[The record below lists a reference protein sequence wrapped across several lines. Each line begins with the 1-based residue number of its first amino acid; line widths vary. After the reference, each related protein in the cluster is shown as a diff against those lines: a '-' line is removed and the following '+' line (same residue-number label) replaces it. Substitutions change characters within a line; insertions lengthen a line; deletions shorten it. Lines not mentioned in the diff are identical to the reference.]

1 MARRLLVALL
11 LIVLVP
17 AAFAGILSYGPYTN
31 RLALPGIN
39 ARMSR
44 YFALVEA
51 VPGQFPYNRGQ
62 VVIYDTQDIDA
73 PRVVF
78 PPNPNEDRKIFLV
91 ALRERFPGDTVDAL
105 SILVGAYDP
114 AIGAVAYF
122 LSVDAGVTWKR
133 IAQLDGKTMRE
144 YQFLADSGGPYT
156 RGLRPQVSI
165 GTPYPF
171 VIATGTGTVYG
182 IGFDAKA
189 TSLYIN
195 PSGASDT
202 LLGRDRN
209 GTRVLVRN
217 RKGIAILDTGT
228 SSLSDFTGEI
238 PAGAASGWITSNGA
252 AYVQTQGTLYF
263 TAGNGKPAAV
273 ASYTSFAIPTSDFD
287 GAWMIQND
295 NATKLARHTAATG
308 LETMWAD
315 GSKPQIEALYTGS
328 NPNSLLIQAHRRRGE
343 SELAFLDPALALWSV
358 GEPAPEVWHELY
370 VIEEYTKAFLHVN
383 VDTIVAGSPF
393 VFDSGI
399 DPARGAIIGNAK
411 GMGPAGAD
419 INQEWGVVRGTMRRR
434 LVIPGV
440 ARQNGAYDSQ
450 WRTDVVL
457 HNPLDEPQG
466 VAFNLF
472 RLGGQT
478 TLSFVAQASGVRVTL
493 APHEIRVFRDVVK
506 SVFGLEQGGGT
517 MAIDP
522 DVDMTATSRTYTRA
536 GNGGTYGFGM
546 PAIDF
551 FNALNPRFSATFA
564 GAFPGP
570 EYRTNLLL
578 TDTSGIGADVRLV
591 AYRGNAGITGT
602 SETMFGAPVNG
613 VLQMNGLSS
622 SLGVTQ
628 PSGGLEV
635 IPTRG
640 SAIATLVA
648 IDNRTNDPT
657 YFPPDLPAPRVRTI
671 PVIGHVD
678 GAFNSK
684 FRSDLFLMN
693 PTNSSQTV
701 HLEVQRWDVSEPPR
715 RVTEVLAPGESR
727 VIRDPLYTLFGMTGL
742 ARLRFSSGAAGDY
755 GVRVTSRAY
764 AETVGGATYG
774 SLVPPLNSFQS
785 GAGGERLEILGVVS
799 GSGRVNLGLVD
810 LNPHTARTSEALI
823 RIVNQSGTEID
834 QFTVTLPSGG
844 GTQINDLFSAR
855 GIAQPEAAILYV
867 EVRAGLIGAYAT
879 LTDNVTNDSTYL
891 GANLSAQP
899 K

>member
-11 LIVLVP
+11 LIVILVP
-17 AAFAGILSYGPYTN
+17 AAFAGILSYGSYTN

-51 VPGQFPYNRGQ
+51 IPGQFPYNRGQ
-62 VVIYDTQDIDA
+62 VVVYDTQDIDA

-78 PPNPNEDRKIFLV
+78 PPNANEDRKIFLV
-91 ALRERFPGDTVDAL
+91 ALRERFPGDTIDAL
-105 SILVGAYDP
+105 SILVGAFDP
-114 AIGAVAYF
+114 AIAKNAYF
-122 LSVDAGVTWKR
+122 LSVDAGATWRR
-133 IAQLDGKTMRE
+133 IVQLDGMAMRP

-156 RGLRPQVSI
+156 RGLRSQVSI

-171 VIATGTGTVYG
+171 VIATTTGSVYG
-182 IGFDAKA
+182 ISFDAKA
-189 TSLYIN
+189 TSLYQN
-195 PSGASDT
+195 PSGAGDT
-202 LLGRDRN
+202 LVGRDGN
-209 GTRVLVRN
+209 GTRVLVRDRN
-217 RKGIAILDTGT
+217 DVAILDTRNGA
-228 SSLSDFTGEI
+228 LSNLGGNFG
-238 PAGAASGWITSNGA
+238 AGASGWITSNGD
-252 AYVQTQGTLYF
+252 AYVHSGGLSF
-263 TAGNGKPAAV
+263 VPGGGKPTSIPGA
-273 ASYTSFAIPTSDFD
+273 SFAIPTSDFD
-287 GAWMIQND
+287 GAWMIFGN
-295 NATKLARHTAATG
+295 TLRRHTAATG
-308 LETMWAD
+308 TEILWTAP
-315 GSKPQIEALYTGS
+315 SQPAIEALYTGS
-328 NPNSLLIQAHRRRGE
+328 NPNSLLIQAHRRRGS
-343 SELAFLDPALALWSV
+343 SELSFLDPALALWHV
-358 GEPAPEVWHELY
+358 GEPAPDVWHELY

-393 VFDSGI
+393 VFDSGV
-399 DPARGAIIGNAK
+399 DPARGAISNAK

-440 ARQNGAYDSQ
+440 ARQNGAYNSQ

-472 RLGGQT
+472 PLGGQT
-478 TLSFVAQASGVRVTL
+478 TLSFVAQASGVRTTL

-522 DVDMTATSRTYTRA
+522 DVDMTATSRTYTRTA
-536 GNGGTYGFGM
+536 TGGTYGFGM

-551 FNALNPRFSATFA
+551 FNALSPRFSATFA

-578 TDTSGIGADVRLV
+578 TDTSGIGADVRLI
-591 AYRGNAGITGT
+591 AYRGAGTFAGT
-602 SETMFGAPVNG
+602 SETMSGAPVNG

-622 SLGVTQ
+622 SLGVTL
-628 PSGGLEV
+628 SSAGLEV
-635 IPTRG
+635 VPTRG
-640 SAIATLVA
+640 SAIATLVT

-657 YFPPDLPAPRVRTI
+657 YFPPDLSAPRGRTI
-671 PVIGHVD
+671 PVLGHVD

-693 PTNSSQTV
+693 PTSASQTV

-715 RVTEVLAPGESR
+715 RITEVLAPGESR
-727 VIRDPLYTLFGMTGL
+727 VIRDALYTLYGMTGL
-742 ARLRFSSGAAGDY
+742 ARLRFSSGATGDY

-764 AETVGGATYG
+764 AETEGGATYG

-785 GAGGERLEILGVVS
+785 GGPGERLEILGVVS
-799 GSGRVNLGLVD
+799 DGGRVNLGLVD
-810 LNPHTARTSEALI
+810 LNPRDGRTAEALI
-823 RIVNQSGTEID
+823 RIVNQGGAEID
-834 QFTVTLPSGG
+834 QFTVTFPIGG
-844 GTQINDLFSAR
+844 GTQINDIFFTR
-855 GIAQPEAAILYV
+855 GIVQPEAAILYV
-867 EVRAGLIGAYAT
+867 EVKNGLIGAYAT

-899 K
+899 Q